1 MPEIPDLEN
10 IVKFLNDRI
19 PGVGIDSVE
28 PRIPIVIR
36 FPTADALAARL
47 KGQTFSIV
55 GRRGKF
61 LLFTTESGDTL
72 AVNPMLTGGFQYV
85 APDTKVH
92 AKTCFTLKLE
102 NGMDL
107 RYHDMRV
114 MGKVYCV
121 GPGEESIIPN
131 FDRMG
136 PDALDPD
143 LTLDLF
149 RQRLRRYSG
158 QIKRILVT
166 DTFLAGIGNAYSDE
180 ILFDAGIYPFRR
192 RTTLSD
198 DEVEALYNSMHS
210 VLNEATR
217 IIGERMGGRIDAKIR
232 DFLKVHRKGGQDCP
246 NCGGRIGE
254 VKANQRMT
262 NFCRTCQKLS

>member
-19 PGVGIDSVE
+19 PGLKVASVE

-36 FPTADALAARL
+36 FPTADALSARL
-47 KGQTFSIV
+47 KDQTLSLV
-55 GRRGKF
+55 RRRGKF

-72 AVNPMLTGGFQYV
+72 AVNPMLTGAFQYV

-114 MGKVYCV
+114 MGKVYCI

-192 RTTLSD
+192 RTTLS
-198 DEVEALYNSMHS
+198 EEETEALYNSMHS
-210 VLNEATR
+210 VLGEATM
-217 IIGERMGGRIDAKIR
+217 IVGEHMDGRIDAKIR
-232 DFLKVHRKGGQDCP
+232 DFLKVHRKGGQDCLK
-246 NCGGRIGE
+246 CGSRIGE

-262 NFCRTCQKLS
+262 NFCRTCQK

>member
-10 IVKFLNDRI
+10 ILIFLNERLLGLRI
-19 PGVGIDSVE
+19 ESVQ

-36 FPTADALAARL
+36 FPTADSLAARL
-47 KGQTFSIV
+47 KGQTLSLV
-55 GRRGKF
+55 KRRGKF
-61 LLFTTESGDTL
+61 LLFTMQSGDTL
-72 AVNPMLTGGFQYV
+72 AVNPMLTGAFQYV
-85 APDTKVH
+85 SPDTRVH
-92 AKTCFTLKLE
+92 AKTCFTLKLGNAME
-102 NGMDL
+102 L

-114 MGKVYCV
+114 MGKVYCI

-149 RQRLRRYSG
+149 RQRIRRYTG

-166 DTFLAGIGNAYSDE
+166 DAFLAGIGNAYSDE
-180 ILFDAGIYPFRR
+180 ILFHAGIYPFRK
-192 RTTLSD
+192 RTTLSI
-198 DEVEALYNSMHS
+198 DEVETLYNSIHS
-210 VLNEATR
+210 VLDEATR
-217 IIGERMGGRIDAKIR
+217 IVGERMNGRTDTKIR

-262 NFCRTCQKLS
+262 NFCRTCQK

>member
-10 IVKFLNDRI
+10 IVKFLNGKL
-19 PGVGIDSVE
+19 PGITIDSVE

-36 FPTADALAARL
+36 FPTADAFSENLS
-47 KGQTFSIV
+47 GQVLSQV
-55 GRRGKF
+55 KRRGKF
-61 LLFTTESGDTL
+61 LLFSTESGDTL
-72 AVNPMLTGGFQYV
+72 AVNPMLTGRFQYV
-85 APDTKVH
+85 EPETKVH
-92 AKTCFTLKLE
+92 AKTCFTLKLG

-107 RYHDMRV
+107 RYHDTRV

-121 GPGEESIIPN
+121 GPGQESIIPN

-136 PDALDPD
+136 PDALDPE
-143 LTLDLF
+143 LTLEVF
-149 RQRLRRYSG
+149 NQRIRRFSG
-158 QIKRILVT
+158 QIKRVLVT

-192 RTTLSD
+192 RTTLN
-198 DEVEALYNSMHS
+198 DEEIETLYNSMHS
-210 VLNEATR
+210 VLGEATKVV
-217 IIGERMGGRIDAKIR
+217 GERMEGRIDLKIR

-246 NCGGRIGE
+246 NCCGRIGE

-262 NFCRTCQKLS
+262 NFCRTCQK

>member
-10 IVKFLNDRI
+10 ILIFLNERL
-19 PGVGIDSVE
+19 PGVRIDSVQ

-36 FPTADALAARL
+36 YPAIDAFASKLE
-47 KGQTFSIV
+47 GQTLSV
-55 GRRGKF
+55 VNRRGKF
-61 LLFTTESGDTL
+61 LLFRTQSGDTL

-85 APDTKVH
+85 TPDTKVH

-136 PDALDPD
+136 PDALDPE
-143 LTLDLF
+143 LTLDVF
-149 RQRLRRYSG
+149 RQRLRRYTG

-192 RTTLSD
+192 AQPSATMKSRPSTTACTPSWVKPRKSSASAWTAASTPRSGTSSRSTARGARTAPTAAAES
-198 DEVEALYNSMHS
+198 ARSRPTS
-210 VLNEATR
+210 A
-217 IIGERMGGRIDAKIR
+217 
-232 DFLKVHRKGGQDCP
+232 
-246 NCGGRIGE
+246 
-254 VKANQRMT
+254 
-262 NFCRTCQKLS
+262 

>member
-10 IVKFLNDRI
+10 IVQFLNHRI
-19 PGVGIDSVE
+19 PGVKIDSVQ

-36 FPTADALAARL
+36 FPTADAFATGL
-47 KGQTFSIV
+47 KGQTLSLV
-55 GRRGKF
+55 KRRGKF
-61 LLFTTESGDTL
+61 LLFTLDSGETL

-85 APDTKVH
+85 APATKVH

-114 MGKVYCV
+114 MGKVYFV
-121 GPGEESIIPN
+121 GPGRESIIPN

-143 LTLDLF
+143 LTLELF

-198 DEVEALYNSMHS
+198 AEVDTLYNSVHS
-210 VLNEATR
+210 VLNKATR
-217 IIGERMGGRIDAKIR
+217 IVGERMDGRIDAKIR
-232 DFLKVHRKGGQDCP
+232 DFLKVHRKGGRDCP
-246 NCGGRIGE
+246 DCGGRIGE
-254 VKANQRMT
+254 VKANQRLT
-262 NFCRTCQKLS
+262 NFCRNCQK

>member
-10 IVKFLNDRI
+10 IVKFLNERL
-19 PGVGIDSVE
+19 PGVRIDSVQ

-47 KGQTFSIV
+47 KGQSLSLV
-55 GRRGKF
+55 KRRGKF

-72 AVNPMLTGGFQYV
+72 AINPMLTGGFQYV
-85 APDTKVH
+85 APETKVH
-92 AKTCFTLKLE
+92 AKTCFTLKLD

-143 LTLDLF
+143 LTLDIF

-198 DEVEALYNSMHS
+198 EEVATLYNSMHS
-210 VLNEATR
+210 VLDESTR
-217 IIGERMGGRIDAKIR
+217 IIGERMDGRIDAKIR

-246 NCGGRIGE
+246 TCGGRIGE

-262 NFCRTCQKLS
+262 NFCRTCQK

>member
-1 MPEIPDLEN
+1 MPEIPDLDN
-10 IVKFLNDRI
+10 IVKFLNEKI
-19 PGVGIDSVE
+19 PGVTVASME

-36 FPTADALAARL
+36 FPAAADLAARL
-47 KGQTFSIV
+47 EGQAFSGV
-55 GRRGKF
+55 SRRGKF
-61 LLFTTESGDTL
+61 LLFKMVSGDTL
-72 AVNPMLTGGFQYV
+72 AVNSMLTGRFQYV
-85 APDTKVH
+85 EPDTKRH
-92 AKTCFTLKLE
+92 AKTCFTLKLD

-107 RYHDMRV
+107 RYHDSRV

-121 GPGEESIIPN
+121 APGEESIIPG
-131 FDRMG
+131 FERMG

-143 LTLDLF
+143 VTLDVF
-149 RQRLRRYSG
+149 RQRLRRFSG
-158 QIKRILVT
+158 QIKRVLVT

-192 RTTLSD
+192 RATLGD
-198 DEVEALYNSMHS
+198 DEIEALYYSMHS
-210 VLNEATR
+210 VLGEATR
-217 IIGERMGGRIDAKIR
+217 VVGERMDGRIDLKIR

-262 NFCRTCQKLS
+262 NFCRTCQK